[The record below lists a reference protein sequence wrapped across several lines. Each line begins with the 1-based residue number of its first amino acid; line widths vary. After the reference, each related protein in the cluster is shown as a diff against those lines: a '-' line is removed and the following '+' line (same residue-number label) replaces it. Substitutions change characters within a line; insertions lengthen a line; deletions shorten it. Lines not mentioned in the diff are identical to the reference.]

1 MAKKPVT
8 TKQQNE
14 EIKKAVVELRE
25 YRLKF
30 KDIESQYKKKNEEL
44 QKKIREF
51 MKLNEFTEF
60 KFLSKS
66 KMGDIPLRVLN
77 VVPKSVNFDVKKL
90 KEKLDRE
97 IFNEVVNKEYVI
109 NDFQGLVKY
118 LKKCGVDPKK
128 FKTFIDVTE
137 TVDTKKLDELGSLG
151 EISEEDI
158 DGCYE
163 VTERNGFVKITE
175 LEE

>member
-1 MAKKPVT
+1 MSKKPVT

-14 EIKKAVVELRE
+14 EIKRAVVELRE

-51 MKLNEFTEF
+51 MKVNEFTEF
-60 KFLSKS
+60 KFLSKTR
-66 KMGDIPLRVLN
+66 MGDIPLRVLN
-77 VVPKSVNFDVKKL
+77 VVPKSITFDVKKL
-90 KEKLDRE
+90 KERLDKE
-97 IFNEVVNKEYVI
+97 IFNEIVNKEYAI

-118 LKKCGVDPKK
+118 LKRCGVDPKK

-137 TVDTKKLDELGSLG
+137 TVNTKKLDELGSLG

-163 VTERNGFVKITE
+163 VTEKNGFVKITE

>member
-14 EIKKAVVELRE
+14 EIKRAVVELRE

-77 VVPKSVNFDVKKL
+77 VVPKSVTFDVKKL

-137 TVDTKKLDELGSLG
+137 TVNTKRLDELGSLG

-163 VTERNGFVKITE
+163 VTEKNGFVKITE

>member
-1 MAKKPVT
+1 MSKKPVT

-14 EIKKAVVELRE
+14 EIKRAVVELRE

-51 MKLNEFTEF
+51 MKVNEFTEF
-60 KFLSKS
+60 KFLSKTR
-66 KMGDIPLRVLN
+66 MGDIPLRVLN
-77 VVPKSVNFDVKKL
+77 VVPKSITFDVKKL
-90 KEKLDRE
+90 KERLDKE
-97 IFNEVVNKEYVI
+97 IFNEIVNKEYVI

-118 LKKCGVDPKK
+118 LKRCGVDPKK

-137 TVDTKKLDELGSLG
+137 TVNTKKLDELGSLG

-163 VTERNGFVKITE
+163 VTEKNGFVKITE

>member
-14 EIKKAVVELRE
+14 EIKRAVVELRE

-77 VVPKSVNFDVKKL
+77 VVPKSVTFDVKKL

-109 NDFQGLVKY
+109 NDFPGLVKY

-163 VTERNGFVKITE
+163 VTEKNGFVKITE
-175 LEE
+175 LEG

>member
-14 EIKKAVVELRE
+14 EIKRAVVELRE

-30 KDIESQYKKKNEEL
+30 KDIESQYKKKNEDL

-128 FKTFIDVTE
+128 FKAFIDVTE

-151 EISEEDI
+151 EISEDDI

>member
-1 MAKKPVT
+1 MSKKPVT

-14 EIKKAVVELRE
+14 EIKRAVVELRE

-51 MKLNEFTEF
+51 MKVNEFTEF
-60 KFLSKS
+60 KFLSKTR
-66 KMGDIPLRVLN
+66 MGDIPLRVLN
-77 VVPKSVNFDVKKL
+77 VVPKSITFDVKKL
-90 KEKLDRE
+90 KERLDKK
-97 IFNEVVNKEYVI
+97 IFNEIVNKEYVI

-118 LKKCGVDPKK
+118 LKRCGVDPKK

-137 TVDTKKLDELGSLG
+137 TVNTKKLDELGSLG

-163 VTERNGFVKITE
+163 VTEKNGFVKITE

>member
-14 EIKKAVVELRE
+14 EIKRAVVELRE

-77 VVPKSVNFDVKKL
+77 VVPKSVTFDVKKL

-137 TVDTKKLDELGSLG
+137 IVNTKKLDELGSLG

-163 VTERNGFVKITE
+163 VTEKNGFVKITE

>member
-8 TKQQNE
+8 TKKQNE
-14 EIKKAVVELRE
+14 EVKRAVVELRE

-44 QKKIREF
+44 QKIIREF
-51 MKLNEFTEF
+51 MGVNNFTEF

-66 KMGDIPLRVLN
+66 KLGDIPLKVLN
-77 VVPKSVNFDVKKL
+77 VVPKKITFNVDKL
-90 KEKLDRE
+90 KERLERD
-97 IFNEVVNKEYVI
+97 IFNKIVIKEYRIV
-109 NDFQGLVKY
+109 DFNGLVKY
-118 LKKCGVDPKK
+118 LKSCGVDPKK
-128 FKTFIDVTE
+128 FKKFIEVTE
-137 TVDTKKLDELGSLG
+137 TVDNNKLNELGNLG

-158 DGCYE
+158 KGCYE
-163 VTERNGFVKITE
+163 VTECNGYVKITE